1 MPKQIPAHIAVIMDG
16 NGRWAKKRGLPP
28 IAGHKK
34 GADAL
39 KETVKACAEIGVKHL
54 TVYAFSTE
62 NWGRPKEE
70 VEELNRNNVR
80 LRFLGRLGQFSE
92 KLQAKMKESMEK
104 LQNNTGLNLNVMVN
118 YGGRAEIV
126 DALQELLNSPHL
138 NVGNISESDIS
149 DHLYTAGIPD
159 PDLLIIFAYVALKQN
174 WEPAHS
180 AIFPI
185 ASIIALVSGI
195 FLKREKDTIVDVSV
209 TLLGMIYIGWF
220 FSYFLF
226 IRNMTEH
233 GGYLFFLMLT
243 IWANDVVA
251 YFIGTKF
258 GRTKLAPS
266 ISPRKTV
273 EGAVAGFIVCLV
285 ASALF
290 SWIAELNLTH
300 ALILGGLIG
309 VVAVFS
315 DLVESLI
322 KRDAGVKDSSN
333 LVPGHGGGLDRMDSF
348 ILAAPV
354 MYYYLVWVV
363 LR

>member
-1 MPKQIPAHIAVIMDG
+1 MKNRVLTALIGVPVV
-16 NGRWAKKRGLPP
+16 WACTYYGGLPFLFLVLGMALTS
-28 IAGHKK
+28 INEFYSLMMKK
-34 GADAL
+34 N
-39 KETVKACAEIGVKHL
+39 
-54 TVYAFSTE
+54 YFPAF
-62 NWGRPKEE
+62 W
-70 VEELNRNNVR
+70 
-80 LRFLGRLGQFSE
+80 
-92 KLQAKMKESMEK
+92 
-104 LQNNTGLNLNVMVN
+104 
-118 YGGRAEIV
+118 
-126 DALQELLNSPHL
+126 
-138 NVGNISESDIS
+138 VGNVI
-149 DHLYTAGIPD
+149 TVFF
-159 PDLLIIFAYVALKQN
+159 IIFAYYALKQN

-180 AIFPI
+180 AIFTI
-185 ASIIALVSGI
+185 AAIIALVSGI

-333 LVPGHGGGLDRMDSF
+333 LVPGHGGVLDRMDSF